1 MSESK
6 FQRVVIKLAGKVVVW
21 LRNALSTEASSFAE
35 HRGKIILFVVDLH
48 LAEGFALVTLE
59 SVWVDNSLD
68 FLLSFVHHVVSGG
81 EVTLLKGVLG
91 CAMADE

>member
-1 MSESK
+1 M
-6 FQRVVIKLAGKVVVW
+6 
-21 LRNALSTEASSFAE
+21 STEASSLAE
-35 HRGKIILFVVDLH
+35 HWGKIVLFVVDLH
-48 LAEGFALVTLE
+48 LAEGFALVALK

-68 FLLSFVHHVVSGG
+68 FLLSFVHHVVSGS